1 MAIGIKTGGRQ
12 RGTPNLITQEIRAI
26 IKNIIAN
33 ELEQLQTTLKDMDP
47 DKRLEVII
55 KLLPYVLPKVEPVP
69 MEKNEPYTI

>member
-1 MAIGIKTGGRQ
+1 
-12 RGTPNLITQEIRAI
+12 
-26 IKNIIAN
+26 
-33 ELEQLQTTLKDMDP
+33 LKDMDP